1 MSGDDTKLT
10 KRFRDWTSVLQYYEL
25 KDETGFEAEDYMKVP
40 VTSKPK
46 ENTIR
51 KIHIYDFDGT
61 LFYTPNIFYDS
72 FTERA
77 VNYIIPFKGLING
90 GWWCYRE
97 SVEAYIKKWLKEKD
111 SVPKTILSTLT
122 SDNTTNGACFCE
134 SCKIDSKYWCYDT
147 VKQMKASYEDKNT
160 LTIMMTGRRLDRFHS
175 TFELLLKSDAKHRT
189 VFHEELKVDS
199 VFLKKDFKFTIEYK
213 TKVMKDLLINFPLV
227 NEMIMYD
234 DRTDQIKGMNTWMN
248 NHKKRIRD
256 IRYTR
261 DKNRPKDIF
270 FEIKVV
276 KPKVGRYESKE
287 QLSLI
292 EGLITRNNKN
302 CFEQQISID
311 VEIYSDFYIPIQ
323 QNDTRFLKGLVDYIV
338 PGSFR
343 EKFSKNTIIGIQFLK
358 SVNVDREKP
367 KVVWIV
373 DSVKVC
379 VESVFIVI
387 YNEADNDEKGI
398 IITHS
403 TTDHRNTIKQMKHD
417 IKKDDLNLLFSQEQ
431 VTFSLEEEKKMK
443 YPDSEIKGCVDVNRD
458 FQWSNMDIIAGE
470 KLTLVADFGD
480 INNLMLIDLKE
491 TEE

>member
-1 MSGDDTKLT
+1 MNGYNNELP
-10 KRFRDWTSVLQYYEL
+10 KRFNDWTSVLQYYEL
-25 KDETGFEAEDYMKVP
+25 KDETGFEDEDYMKVP
-40 VTSKPK
+40 VTSKPQS
-46 ENTIR
+46 NTIR

-97 SVEAYIKKWLKEKD
+97 SVEAYIKKWLQEKD
-111 SVPKTILSTLT
+111 SIPKTGLSTQSLDKT
-122 SDNTTNGACFCE
+122 LDGVCFCE

-175 TFELLLKSDAKHRT
+175 TFELLLKSDIKHRT

-199 VFLKKDFKFTIEYK
+199 VFLKKDFKYTIEYK
-213 TKVMKDLLINFPLV
+213 TRVMKDLLINFPLV
-227 NEMIMYD
+227 SEMIMYD
-234 DRTDQIKGMNTWMN
+234 DRTDQIKGMNTWMKN
-248 NHKKRIRD
+248 NKEKITD
-256 IRYTR
+256 IRYTK
-261 DKNRPKDIF
+261 DTNRPREIL
-270 FEIKVV
+270 FEINVV

-343 EKFSKNTIIGIQFLK
+343 ENYCKNTVIGIQFLK
-358 SVNVDREKP
+358 SVSVDRENP
-367 KVVWIV
+367 KVVWVV

-379 VESVFIVI
+379 EESVFIIV
-387 YNEADNDEKGI
+387 YNENDIEEKGI

-403 TTDHRNTIKQMKHD
+403 KTDHRNTIKQMKHD
-417 IKKDDLNLLFSQEQ
+417 IKKDDFNLLFSKEK
-431 VTFSLEEEKKMK
+431 VTFSLNQQKKVK
-443 YPDSEIKGCVDVNRD
+443 YPDSQIEGSVDVNRD
-458 FQWSNMDIIAGE
+458 FQWSNMEVIAGD
-470 KLTLVADFGD
+470 KLTLIADFTN

-491 TEE
+491 TED